1 MFNIKL
7 YFLFIQSLNTCILY
21 RKVNSL
27 NYLKF
32 SWNYNFYNHLINES
46 MELTLMKEILFGL
59 ELKQIFF
66 HDNVNEYVIHHLIL

>member
-1 MFNIKL
+1 
-7 YFLFIQSLNTCILY
+7 
-21 RKVNSL
+21 
-27 NYLKF
+27 
-32 SWNYNFYNHLINES
+32 